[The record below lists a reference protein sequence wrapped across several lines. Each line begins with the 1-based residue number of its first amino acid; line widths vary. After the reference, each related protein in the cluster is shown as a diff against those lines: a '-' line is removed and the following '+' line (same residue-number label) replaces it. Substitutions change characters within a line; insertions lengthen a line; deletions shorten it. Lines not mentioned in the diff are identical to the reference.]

1 MGRQDRA
8 LRYIR
13 HVDVRSARFVA
24 LPAPVSTTRVTCIT
38 REHNVLDCFGRH
50 IDPAPIDEH
59 PYPSWGHLVGRGLA
73 IEAVAAVPAMPVL
86 QRGVGIMGSE
96 RQRQAGDENDGNK
109 GRSGK
114 HGTLPNLAAWALS
127 WSGERPR
134 EIESQPIRYSAL
146 DPGVAVL

>member
-13 HVDVRSARFVA
+13 HVDVRSARFVT

-86 QRGVGIMGSE
+86 QRGVGIMGLE
-96 RQRQAGDENDGNK
+96 RQRQTGDENDGIRA
-109 GRSGK
+109 G
-114 HGTLPNLAAWALS
+114 L
-127 WSGERPR
+127 
-134 EIESQPIRYSAL
+134 ESM
-146 DPGVAVL
+146 

>member
-24 LPAPVSTTRVTCIT
+24 LPAPVSTARVTCIT

-50 IDPAPIDEH
+50 IDPAPIDDMDT
-59 PYPSWGHLVGRGLA
+59 PLSGVTLVGRGLA

-86 QRGVGIMGSE
+86 QCGVGIMGLGAAA
-96 RQRQAGDENDGNK
+96 AG
-109 GRSGK
+109 
-114 HGTLPNLAAWALS
+114 W
-127 WSGERPR
+127 
-134 EIESQPIRYSAL
+134 
-146 DPGVAVL
+146 